1 MAKIYL
7 LECNARAIDAKDKL
21 HKSPYL
27 CYCRDMREMKN
38 LLSKL
43 RETMPLPLKNQG
55 KIETEH
61 FLYLHPLTHTHINPM
76 ELFYSQEV

>member
-1 MAKIYL
+1 M
-7 LECNARAIDAKDKL
+7 IDAMGTP

-55 KIETEH
+55 KIETQH
-61 FLYLHPLTHTHINPM
+61 LPSPSYTHTSRAVTQI
-76 ELFYSQEV
+76 FYSQKV